1 MNFVFYKPVVP
12 ISGICTSLAGYQG
25 RIQDFSKGSAR
36 FISKTKKNRFRKRNF
51 PVLH

>member
-12 ISGICTSLAGYQG
+12 ISGICTSLAGVS
-25 RIQDFSKGSAR
+25 RADTGSAR
-36 FISKTKKNRFRKRNF
+36 FISKQKKTDLGRRTF